1 MAITLTETA
10 AEQVR
15 SSLLSRGRG
24 KGLRLAVKTT
34 GCSGLAY
41 VVEYA
46 DEVLTGDTV
55 YTSLG
60 IKVMIDVESLGSV
73 SYTHLTLPTKRIV

>member
-46 DEVLTGDTV
+46 DEGLTGDTV
-55 YTSLG
+55 YTRLG
-60 IKVMIDVESLGSV
+60 IKVRIEVASLG
-73 SYTHLTLPTKRIV
+73 